1 MTSRPSVDLQEQNL
15 QPELKHVVPVV
26 HLYAAAGQYDQ
37 ARKLISDISR
47 EHAAV
52 LNIAVYNAFLK
63 VGVHC
68 QPYKVQLPVP
78 MLALM
83 EDAFEKRAQCDVE
96 VLYSQRTFASDRMLQ
111 WPVCAK
117 LQARHDDL

>member
-1 MTSRPSVDLQEQNL
+1 MTALQEHNV

-63 VGVHC
+63 VSC
-68 QPYKVQLPVP
+68 RSLSAAISADNASPVQRDTDLPL
-78 MLALM
+78 LASFI
-83 EDAFEKRAQCDVE
+83 DNAA
-96 VLYSQRTFASDRMLQ
+96 YLQ
-111 WPVCAK
+111 GS
-117 LQARHDDL
+117 